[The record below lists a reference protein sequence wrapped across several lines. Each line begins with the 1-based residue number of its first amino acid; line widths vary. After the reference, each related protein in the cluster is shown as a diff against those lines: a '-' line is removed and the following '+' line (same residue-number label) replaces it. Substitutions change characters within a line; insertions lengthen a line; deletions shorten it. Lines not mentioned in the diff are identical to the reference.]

1 MEDIKKYL
9 KIVESRGVLGAEDGG
24 LTLFI
29 NDENIELGKTP
40 EEVAEK
46 LKGIQDLDLD
56 DLFASSSVDFADEY
70 GFDNEDDAHE
80 LFDKAIALMVPKP
93 DDRARDKVDDRPATS
108 DDIAKINKG
117 EEIEEAVGEYSYT
130 LEYNGEGP
138 SGYTKHIL
146 TITSPEGESKKV
158 ADDFTYF
165 EPEEQDMQA
174 ELESWFKHG
183 HGVGDEPQ
191 ESIEEGHC
199 DVCGDGSDEM
209 GPPETQESHKYEKH
223 HSTKTGSVSV
233 EASADSID
241 ELKVLLRKVGIT
253 LPSGEPHGDD
263 DHDDKEPM
271 KVISL
276 SPEPEMD
283 GDKPTMDFPKTDVNP
298 DSKEVLT
305 NILKDKLK
313 DYLRNGK

>member
-46 LKGIQDLDLD
+46 LKGINDLDLD

-70 GFDNEDDAHE
+70 GFENEDDAHE
-80 LFDKAIALMVPKP
+80 LFDKAVALMIPKP

-117 EEIEEAVGEYSYT
+117 EEPEMEEDI
-130 LEYNGEGP
+130 NEG
-138 SGYTKHIL
+138 
-146 TITSPEGESKKV
+146 
-158 ADDFTYF
+158 
-165 EPEEQDMQA
+165 
-174 ELESWFKHG
+174 
-183 HGVGDEPQ
+183 
-191 ESIEEGHC
+191 
-199 DVCGDGSDEM
+199 CGDDSCPTCGGDPEDM
-209 GPPETQESHKYEKH
+209 GPPEPEEQESHKYEKH
-223 HSTKTGSVSV
+223 HSTETGSVSV

-263 DHDDKEPM
+263 DHDDDHDDKGPM
-271 KVISL
+271 KIVSL

-283 GDKPTMDFPKTDVNP
+283 GDKPTMDFPKTAVDP

-305 NILKDKLK
+305 NILKDRLK

>member
-1 MEDIKKYL
+1 MEEIKKYI

-46 LKGIQDLDLD
+46 LKGIEDLDLD

-70 GFDNEDDAHE
+70 GFQNEDDAHE

-93 DDRARDKVDDRPATS
+93 DDQADEKPEDRPATS
-108 DDIAKINKG
+108 DDIAKMNAG
-117 EEIEEAVGEYSYT
+117 EPV
-130 LEYNGEGP
+130 
-138 SGYTKHIL
+138 
-146 TITSPEGESKKV
+146 
-158 ADDFTYF
+158 
-165 EPEEQDMQA
+165 
-174 ELESWFKHG
+174 
-183 HGVGDEPQ
+183 
-191 ESIEEGHC
+191 EEGC
-199 DVCGDGSDEM
+199 GDDSCPVCGGDPEDM
-209 GPPETQESHKYEKH
+209 GPPEPESDETHQYSKH
-223 HSTKTGSVSV
+223 HSTETGSVSV
-233 EASADSID
+233 EASADSVE
-241 ELKVLLRKVGIT
+241 ELKVLLQKVGIT

-276 SPEPEMD
+276 SPEPEID
-283 GDKPTMDFPKTDVNP
+283 GDKPTMNFPKTDVNP

>member
-70 GFDNEDDAHE
+70 GFQNEDDAHE

-93 DDRARDKVDDRPATS
+93 DDQADEKPEDRPATS
-108 DDIAKINKG
+108 DDIAKMNAG
-117 EEIEEAVGEYSYT
+117 EPV
-130 LEYNGEGP
+130 
-138 SGYTKHIL
+138 
-146 TITSPEGESKKV
+146 
-158 ADDFTYF
+158 
-165 EPEEQDMQA
+165 
-174 ELESWFKHG
+174 
-183 HGVGDEPQ
+183 
-191 ESIEEGHC
+191 EEGSC

-223 HSTKTGSVSV
+223 HSTETGSVSV
-233 EASADSID
+233 EASAETID
-241 ELKVLLRKVGIT
+241 ELKVLLQKVGIT

-305 NILKDKLK
+305 NILKDRLK